1 MNEGERIYSTKE
13 VARMCGVS
21 RYRIIQAI
29 HNREIDFLNFAQPG
43 AKKPKMYR
51 LTASAVDRWLHSLT
65 NIKGGRARVGVEQ
78 INL

>member
-1 MNEGERIYSTKE
+1 MNETERIYTTKE

-51 LTASAVDRWLHSLT
+51 FTASAVDRWLHSIR
-65 NIKGGRARVGVEQ
+65 NYAHSEHREPEKQ
-78 INL
+78 IIL